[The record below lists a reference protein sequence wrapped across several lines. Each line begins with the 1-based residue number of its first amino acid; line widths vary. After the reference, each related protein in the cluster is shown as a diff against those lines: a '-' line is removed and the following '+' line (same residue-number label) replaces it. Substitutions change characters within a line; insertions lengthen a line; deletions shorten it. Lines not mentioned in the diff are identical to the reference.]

1 MKRIIVSIFC
11 ILIFSTAYAE
21 STDPMG
27 LSDYVVQELH
37 SDGTW
42 HDRRMTNHEVDLF
55 RAVGEI
61 LPDGSVLQHANVDAD
76 PTIGDATQI
85 TRKPLPNPVAASNK
99 TPSPKHSA
107 YMKEHKDKKA
117 IAHYSPNIHK
127 IKKKP
132 KPSRH
137 EIAKQT
143 KTKHKD
149 HPKSKGLVEVRP
161 TNFPKNPTHD
171 DIVRMQ
177 QHIQHIER
185 TVGKALDLSLSAYAV
200 AELPQATE
208 GRSGISVGVSNAEGK
223 PGAAV
228 GYSSNF
234 GEQHEY
240 TIKISLSH
248 AGHTDAVGAGFGWQW

>member
-1 MKRIIVSIFC
+1 MKFIVAIAFC
-11 ILIFSTAYAE
+11 ALILSTAYAE
-21 STDPMG
+21 NGDPMG
-27 LSDYVVQELH
+27 LSDYVVQELG

-42 HDRRMTNHEVDLF
+42 HDRRMTNYEVDMF

-61 LPDGSVLQHANVDAD
+61 LPDGSVLIHPDSDAD

-85 TRKPLPNPVAASNK
+85 TRKPLPSPISASNK
-99 TPSPKHSA
+99 APSPKHSA
-107 YMKEHKDKKA
+107 YMKDHKDKKA
-117 IAHYSPNIHK
+117 IAHYSPDIHK
-127 IKKKP
+127 IIKKP
-132 KPSRH
+132 KPSH
-137 EIAKQT
+137 HDIARKT

-149 HPKSKGLVEVRP
+149 HPQSKGSVEVRP
-161 TNFPKNPTHD
+161 TNFPKNPTRD
-171 DIVRMQ
+171 DIARMQ
-177 QHIQHIER
+177 RHIQHIER

-208 GRSGISVGVSNAEGK
+208 GRSGISVGFSGAEGK
-223 PGAAV
+223 AGAAV

-234 GEQHEY
+234 GDNHEY